1 MSINKEQFLTD
12 NAGLIKKF
20 ANKYFFDTTK
30 FSFDDL
36 VQVGNQAAIKA
47 LDSFDDT
54 RGIKPTTYVGTA
66 VDRNICDFVRVNK
79 FDVTYPVGAQRKH
92 YNKSKETGEETKFI
106 HSLSAVRLDCDYSGE
121 MGDVGSWSQVLPSGS
136 PPPEE
141 KMMADE
147 QTKILLEEIENLPEP
162 QQRVIMG
169 RYFGEF
175 EFSELGSELGVS
187 KQRAKQIE
195 QLAFETLKIR
205 LNKRLGGNII
215 RTDGLARR

>member
-79 FDVTYPVGAQRKH
+79 FDVTYPVGA
-92 YNKSKETGEETKFI
+92 
-106 HSLSAVRLDCDYSGE
+106 
-121 MGDVGSWSQVLPSGS
+121 P
-136 PPPEE
+136 
-141 KMMADE
+141 
-147 QTKILLEEIENLPEP
+147 QTL
-162 QQRVIMG
+162 
-169 RYFGEF
+169 
-175 EFSELGSELGVS
+175 
-187 KQRAKQIE
+187 
-195 QLAFETLKIR
+195 
-205 LNKRLGGNII
+205 
-215 RTDGLARR
+215 